1 MKARSAMVAELCS
14 ESGDVEPNISP
25 ATSVHDNIPAIKERS
40 MTILGSAQA
49 VRADWLQRTGA
60 GILRWSLVFLLMF
73 FGALKWTPAEAQAI
87 APFVS
92 HSPFLRWVTVGFGP
106 QSASEVIGIFEL
118 ITGLLLAAGQWAPRL
133 GFIGGVL
140 GIAMFVTT
148 LSFLVTTPNLGDG
161 VGFLLKDFTLLGA
174 ATWLAGEAAV
184 IVARQT

>member
-1 MKARSAMVAELCS
+1 
-14 ESGDVEPNISP
+14 
-25 ATSVHDNIPAIKERS
+25 
-40 MTILGSAQA
+40 MTILESAQG

-73 FGALKWTPAEAQAI
+73 FGALKWTPAEAQGI
-87 APFVS
+87 APFIS

-106 QSASEVIGIFEL
+106 QSASEVIGMFEL